1 MRVQAMFAVYTIS
14 FVISRHLPHMQATDD
29 DKVQN
34 HGVLRDVTL
43 RACQPSTEQRP
54 HSEKLEDATT
64 FTPAIY
70 HTGPRNTHPVL
81 AVPVV
86 PVDPLPSHRRPFAMR
101 PINLTLAL
109 WALSQL
115 SPAAGAALQDSDC
128 QGGGTAPP
136 YKPNKAYPFKWCD
149 ADDYGWRISKYD
161 ARLHDEYKRPWPLNG
176 TRWCGIY
183 DTGWMPNARTLIS
196 ETPHKMEYDDWK
208 TEITIPPK
216 TCLRIK
222 CWNTTGLYM
231 CNARLHEITVNT
243 IWDVLPALRAANV
256 CCSGQPISII
266 KQRVS
271 GEWRHPCG
279 WSAIVAYANCNH
291 PAVTPWPS
299 KIWPMQN
306 GSNPN
311 GHCLHGTEEELLA
324 PELPFD
330 AGV

>member
-1 MRVQAMFAVYTIS
+1 
-14 FVISRHLPHMQATDD
+14 
-29 DKVQN
+29 
-34 HGVLRDVTL
+34 
-43 RACQPSTEQRP
+43 
-54 HSEKLEDATT
+54 
-64 FTPAIY
+64 
-70 HTGPRNTHPVL
+70 
-81 AVPVV
+81 
-86 PVDPLPSHRRPFAMR
+86 MR
-101 PINLTLAL
+101 PIDLTLAL

-136 YKPNKAYPFKWCD
+136 PYKPNKAYPFKWCD
-149 ADDYGWRISKYD
+149 ADDYGWRISKYE
-161 ARLHDEYKRPWPLNG
+161 ARLYDEYKRPWPLNG

-196 ETPHKMEYDDWK
+196 ETPNKMEYDDWK

-231 CNARLHEITVNT
+231 CNVRFFFPLLFPVSFPLFPSPFLLFSSYPQRRTDMDRHTQQQQARLHEITVNA

-266 KQRVS
+266 KQRAS

-324 PELPFD
+324 PEVPFD